1 MPKKLLLLIGVSI
14 LFAGAAFAQGDST
27 KSSAAATM
35 ATSESKPAR
44 FTPNKDQIMQGQK
57 LLKEGKMYT
66 GEATGVYNDDTRAAI
81 RKYQKD
87 NGLTISGNFN
97 RATLEKMNIAL
108 TDKQK
113 GIATT
118 TSSSSSSSKAK
129 TTSGGPSTTASSDAP
144 KRPAP
149 FRANAAQIKAAQKTL
164 RDGKMYTGEETGKLD
179 DATRD
184 GLKKYQEANK
194 LKATG
199 GLNAVTLEKMGITL
213 TDAQKANVAAQAAY
227 DAAKKN

>member
-27 KSSAAATM
+27 KSGTAATT
-35 ATSESKPAR
+35 AASESKPAR

-57 LLKEGKMYT
+57 FLKEGKIYT

-87 NGLTISGNFN
+87 NSLTISGNFN

-118 TSSSSSSSKAK
+118 TSSGSSSKAK
-129 TTSGGPSTTASSDAP
+129 TTSDGPSTTASSDAP

-179 DATRD
+179 DTTRD
-184 GLKKYQEANK
+184 GLAMGLRSTRKRTS
-194 LKATG
+194 LKQPA
-199 GLNAVTLEKMGITL
+199 
-213 TDAQKANVAAQAAY
+213 D
-227 DAAKKN
+227 

>member
-1 MPKKLLLLIGVSI
+1 MKKLLLLVSVWV

-27 KSSAAATM
+27 KSGTAATTAAA
-35 ATSESKPAR
+35 ESKPAR

-57 LLKEGKMYT
+57 FLKDGKMYT

-113 GIATT
+113 GIATI
-118 TSSSSSSSKAK
+118 SSSSSSSKAK

-164 RDGKMYTGEETGKLD
+164 RDGKMYAGEETGKLD

-184 GLKKYQEANK
+184 GLKKYQEPNK

-227 DAAKKN
+227 DAGKKN